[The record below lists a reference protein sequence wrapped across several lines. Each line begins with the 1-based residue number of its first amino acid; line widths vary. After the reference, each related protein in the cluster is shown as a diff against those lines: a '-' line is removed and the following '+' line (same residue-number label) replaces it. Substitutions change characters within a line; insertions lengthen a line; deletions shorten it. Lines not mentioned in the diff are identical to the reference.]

1 MASRVK
7 PGLDVLLDSEKLVEK
22 LRGLNVGLIINHTS
36 VTRSLDPSYLQL
48 LGKRIRI
55 KTIFTPE
62 HGLWGAYGAGE
73 PVESEILPL
82 KGVRVQSLYGAQRR
96 PSVEMLEGLD
106 IIIYDIQ
113 DVGCRTYT
121 YISTMLNCLEEASA
135 KDVDFM
141 ILDRPNPVG
150 GVTVEGPVLKKGL
163 ESFVGPYY
171 LPLRYGLTPGELGL
185 LYASEKNLKPPKVV
199 TMSGWSRMMHHPE
212 TGLPWIHPSPAIP
225 TPTTALLYSGMVL
238 LEATNLSEG
247 RGTYKP
253 FEVFGAPW
261 LKSAELVSILKKRL
275 GKECRPMETRFIPFS
290 SKHRGEVCRGVHLVV
305 VDPKRVRP
313 FKVAVHVVQSVLEVH
328 SKEFMVE
335 HEKMDRLLGDSETRR
350 SILGGARIE
359 EIVLRLRE
367 EQKRFKAR
375 IRKIL
380 LYD

>member
-1 MASRVK
+1 MTTRVK
-7 PGLDVLLDSEKLVEK
+7 PGLDVLLERKKLLKK
-22 LRGLNVGLIINHTS
+22 LSGLNVGLVVNHTS

-48 LGKRIRI
+48 FKKGIRVKI
-55 KTIFTPE
+55 IFTPE

-73 PVESEILPL
+73 PVESESLFL
-82 KGVRVQSLYGAQRR
+82 KGVRVQSLYGARRR
-96 PSVEMLEGLD
+96 PSVEMLEDLD

-135 KDVDFM
+135 KGVDFM
-141 ILDRPNPVG
+141 ILDRPNPLG

-185 LYASEKNLKPPKVV
+185 LYASEKNLKPPEVV
-199 TMSGWSRMMHHPE
+199 AMSGWRRMMHYPE

-261 LKSAELVSILKKRL
+261 LRSEELVSMLKKRL
-275 GKECRPMETRFIPFS
+275 GKECRPMETRFTPSS

-305 VDPKRVRP
+305 GDPKRVRP
-313 FKVAVHVVQSVLEVH
+313 FEVAVHVVQSVLEVH
-328 SKEFMVE
+328 PEEFVVE
-335 HEKMDRLLGDSETRR
+335 HEKMDRLLGDSEMRR
-350 SILGGARIE
+350 SILGGMRIE

-375 IRKIL
+375 IRSVL